1 MSAGKRSIQN
11 PVEGPNAAR
20 YMLIMIVSFAIT
32 VVGTRLYLEVTGYPQ
47 LGNETFHFAHA
58 LWGGLLQAAA
68 AVLMLIYLN
77 EWFFSLSAAL
87 AGAGVGLFIDEVG
100 KFITQTNDYFFPL
113 AAPIIYVVFV
123 LGVLG
128 YLFVQR
134 RERVDARTEMYAV
147 LEALEQVLDDR
158 MDAEQHKLLVRQ
170 LESVQQQK
178 GRDDLKRLAEM
189 LLQFLQSD
197 AVHIRPAQQNL
208 FSSVISAVKRWEE
221 RLFPRGRMRRLML
234 VVLVLVGMVAL
245 LKITVLLALVIDRN
259 SANTP
264 LIASML
270 DDNPL
275 IRGVYSFNWYVTLLT
290 VESAAGLLYGVA
302 VVALLSKR
310 EAAGVQIASVG
321 LIISLTIGNTL
332 AFYFNQFSVVLDSLG
347 LFLVLVLVSRY
358 RDRFL
363 RGESISPQQRLAQL
377 GDKAVL

>member
-1 MSAGKRSIQN
+1 
-11 PVEGPNAAR
+11 
-20 YMLIMIVSFAIT
+20 
-32 VVGTRLYLEVTGYPQ
+32 
-47 LGNETFHFAHA
+47 
-58 LWGGLLQAAA
+58 
-68 AVLMLIYLN
+68 
-77 EWFFSLSAAL
+77 
-87 AGAGVGLFIDEVG
+87 
-100 KFITQTNDYFFPL
+100 
-113 AAPIIYVVFV
+113 
-123 LGVLG
+123 
-128 YLFVQR
+128 
-134 RERVDARTEMYAV
+134 
-147 LEALEQVLDDR
+147 

-197 AVHIRPAQQNL
+197 AVHIRPTQHNL
-208 FSSVISAVKRWEE
+208 FSSVMSAVKRWEE

-234 VVLVLVGMVAL
+234 VVLVLVGIIAL

-259 SANTP
+259 SADTP

-270 DDNPL
+270 EDNPL

-363 RGESISPQQRLAQL
+363 RGEVSAPSSGWRNWGTRQYFRGAR
-377 GDKAVL
+377 

>member
-1 MSAGKRSIQN
+1 
-11 PVEGPNAAR
+11 
-20 YMLIMIVSFAIT
+20 
-32 VVGTRLYLEVTGYPQ
+32 
-47 LGNETFHFAHA
+47 
-58 LWGGLLQAAA
+58 
-68 AVLMLIYLN
+68 
-77 EWFFSLSAAL
+77 
-87 AGAGVGLFIDEVG
+87 
-100 KFITQTNDYFFPL
+100 
-113 AAPIIYVVFV
+113 
-123 LGVLG
+123 LG